1 MPKIFR
7 VGLPDELV
15 PQPAVPA
22 LEDDSDFSSL
32 ALRTVRTIF
41 AANVAA
47 WSLAA
52 QLPPNTRNQP
62 DEVPQ
67 IQVQEEEHISA
78 IRWKEFPATIVISA
92 DDEIVPQPPPPLNVQ
107 EEEYKPPQPWS
118 WRGTKVVLGVEDET
132 TSLFPCGHILTEALD
147 NIATEDNRLLVTEAC
162 ITVPLPG
169 DEDFYTPPPPWK
181 KLGGSVGTVDDEIV
195 PQPPPAIVDEDFF
208 VPRAIWPFGNGK
220 IVAGDDEIQILRIVE
235 EDAPPIKI
243 WPWTK
248 GKIVSADDEIQIL
261 QVEEEYGPPVRIWP
275 WKAGV
280 IVAADDE
287 IGTPPVFVVEEL
299 EFIPRQIWPQGRG
312 KVVTIDDET
321 RQPPMPVE
329 DFYLPRAIWPPR
341 VWVDPNAIFA
351 RTAESSDQIIVP
363 PTTVV
368 DEEYG
373 PPKAIWPWKADKVLW
388 TDDEWPTPPPPIHV
402 EEDFYRPPKPLW
414 WPKLPLPITRWH
426 QDDPV
431 PFFLP
436 TDIDQYFHPPALYR
450 NRWVPWL
457 KRWWKEDDEI
467 IAQQAV
473 ASQPCF
479 PTTYVC
485 ESASPVALICASD
498 PTAVVCT
505 VVEAPCTLVPDS
517 ALCINLATC
526 EVPPPPPAD
535 LHLQFSI
542 QPSDDFWFFI
552 FNTPLSG
559 PPTVEVRDV
568 NENVVTTFTGD
579 VTIAVQI
586 VDTFPPGE
594 EGLVVV
600 SGVLTVPLVNG
611 VAAFNDIE
619 INPTDT
625 GPEFGF
631 LPSTADFTLL
641 ASCPGVHDVT
651 SVQFSLG
658 FPT

>member
-1 MPKIFR
+1 MLKIFR
-7 VGLPDELV
+7 VGLPDEITTPPPVCLDDGDGHV
-15 PQPAVPA
+15 AV
-22 LEDDSDFSSL
+22 SIN
-32 ALRTVRTIF
+32 TVAKFF
-41 AANVAA
+41 ATASAA

-67 IQVQEEEHISA
+67 IHVQEEERIPFV
-78 IRWKEFPATIVISA
+78 RWREFPATVVVSA
-92 DDEIVPQPPPPLNVQ
+92 DDEIVPQPVVFNVQ
-107 EEEYKPPQPWS
+107 EEEYKPPQPWP
-118 WRGTKVVLGVEDET
+118 WKGTSVVLEPGDDV

-147 NIATEDNRLLVTEAC
+147 RIATEASDLLVTEAC

-169 DEDFYTPPPPWK
+169 DEDLYVPPPPWK
-181 KLGGSVGTVDDEIV
+181 KWGGNVGTVDDEIV
-195 PQPPPAIVDEDFF
+195 PQPPPVATDDESFL
-208 VPRAIWPFGNGK
+208 PRVIWPFGRGK
-220 IVAGDDEIQILRIVE
+220 IIAGDDEIQILR
-235 EDAPPIKI
+235 
-243 WPWTK
+243 
-248 GKIVSADDEIQIL
+248 
-261 QVEEEYGPPVRIWP
+261 VEEEYGPPVKVWP

-280 IVAADDE
+280 VVSADDE
-287 IGTPPVFVVEEL
+287 IPTPPAFVVEEL

-341 VWVDPNAIFA
+341 VWVDPNATFA
-351 RTAESSDQIIVP
+351 RMAESSDQIIVP

-388 TDDEWPTPPPPIHV
+388 TDDEWPTPPPPIRV

-426 QDDPV
+426 QDVPV

-436 TDIDQYFHPPALYR
+436 TDIDQYFHPPAIYR

-467 IAQQAV
+467 IAQRAV
-473 ASQPCF
+473 AGQPCF

-485 ESASPVALICASD
+485 ASASPVALICASE
-498 PTAVVCT
+498 PSAVVCT

-517 ALCINLATC
+517 ALCINSATC
-526 EVPPPPPAD
+526 EVPPPPPAE

-542 QPSDDFWFFI
+542 QPSDDVWYFI

-568 NENVVTTFTGD
+568 SENVVTTFTGD
-579 VTIAVQI
+579 VTITVQI
-586 VDTFPPGE
+586 VDTFPPGN

-600 SGVLTVPLVNG
+600 SGVLTVSIVDG
-611 VAAFNDIE
+611 VAAFGDIR
-619 INPTDT
+619 IDNTDT
-625 GPEFGF
+625 GPEFGR
-631 LPSTADFTLL
+631 LPSTANFTLL
-641 ASCPGVHDVT
+641 ASCPGVHDVV